1 MKAVVLL
8 SGGMDSATALAVAV
22 RQGFSCYA
30 LTVSY
35 GQRHDAELEAAKRI
49 GQSMKVL
56 EHRVVHVDFGQ
67 WGGSALTD
75 QQIEVPTIVSEG
87 IPITYVPA
95 RNTIFLALALSWA
108 EVLQADHIFIG
119 VNAIDYSG
127 YPDCRPAFIEAFEK
141 LANIATK
148 KSIEG
153 ASFKIHAP
161 LLNLSKAEIV
171 RLGQELGV
179 DFALTISCYQAD
191 ENGRACGVCDAC
203 KLRRAGFLEAGMKD
217 PTPYAY

>member
-8 SGGMDSATALAVAV
+8 SGGMDSATALAVAI

-30 LTVSY
+30 LTISY
-35 GQRHDAELEAAKRI
+35 GQRHDAELGAAKRI
-49 GQSMKVL
+49 GQSMNVL
-56 EHRVVHVDFGQ
+56 AHRVVHVDFGQ

-75 QQIEVPTIVSEG
+75 QQIEVPTTVSEG

-141 LANIATK
+141 LAHIATK
-148 KSIEG
+148 KGIEG
-153 ASFKIHAP
+153 AAFKIHAP
-161 LLNLSKAEIV
+161 LLDLSKAEIV

-179 DFALTISCYQAD
+179 DFAMTISCYQAD

-203 KLRRAGFLEAGMKD
+203 KLRRAGFLEAGIKD
-217 PTPYAY
+217 PTPYKN

>member
-8 SGGMDSATALAVAV
+8 SGGMDSATALAVAI

-30 LTVSY
+30 LTISY
-35 GQRHDAELEAAKRI
+35 GQRHDAELGAAKRI
-49 GQSMKVL
+49 GQSMNVL

-75 QQIEVPTIVSEG
+75 QQIEVPTTVSEG

-141 LANIATK
+141 LANVATK

-153 ASFKIHAP
+153 AAFKIHAP
-161 LLNLSKAEIV
+161 LLDLSKADIV

-191 ENGRACGVCDAC
+191 ENGKACGVCDAC
-203 KLRRAGFLEAGMKD
+203 KLRRAGFSEAGIKD
-217 PTPYAY
+217 PTPYKN

>member
-8 SGGMDSATALAVAV
+8 SGGMDSATALAVAI

-30 LTVSY
+30 LTISY
-35 GQRHDAELEAAKRI
+35 GQRHDAELGAAKRI
-49 GQSMKVL
+49 GQSMNVL

-75 QQIEVPTIVSEG
+75 QQIEVPTTVSEG

-141 LANIATK
+141 LANVATK

-153 ASFKIHAP
+153 AAFKIHAP
-161 LLNLSKAEIV
+161 LLDLSKAEIV
-171 RLGQELGV
+171 RLGQKLGV
-179 DFALTISCYQAD
+179 DFALTISCYQAN

-203 KLRRAGFLEAGMKD
+203 KLRRAGFSEAGIKD
-217 PTPYAY
+217 PTPYKN

>member
-8 SGGMDSATALAVAV
+8 SGGMDSATALAVAI

-30 LTVSY
+30 LTISY
-35 GQRHDAELEAAKRI
+35 GQRHDAELGAAKRI
-49 GQSMKVL
+49 GQSMNVL

-75 QQIEVPTIVSEG
+75 QQIEVPTTVSEG

-141 LANIATK
+141 LANVATK

-153 ASFKIHAP
+153 AAFKIHAP
-161 LLNLSKAEIV
+161 LLDLSKAEIV

-191 ENGRACGVCDAC
+191 ENGMACGVCDAC
-203 KLRRAGFLEAGMKD
+203 KLRRAGFSEAGIKD
-217 PTPYAY
+217 PTPYKN